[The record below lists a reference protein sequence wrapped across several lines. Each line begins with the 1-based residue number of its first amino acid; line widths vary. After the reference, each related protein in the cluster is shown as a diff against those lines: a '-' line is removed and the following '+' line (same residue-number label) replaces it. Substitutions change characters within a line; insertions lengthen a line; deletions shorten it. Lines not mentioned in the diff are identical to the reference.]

1 MTNEGKQLDIAL
13 VNLLAGLRTVH
24 VAAEWTRANLVLAHA
39 AEECHFANKI
49 AERITCRASAQKRT
63 LVKNKRE
70 DAFVAEATRL
80 KAMVILVIEVFPC
93 KGLSHARGASQGN
106 LENKDSILFR
116 ELTRI
121 HKLVKRAAGTNSQ

>member
-1 MTNEGKQLDIAL
+1 MHKN
-13 VNLLAGLRTVH
+13 VRLL
-24 VAAEWTRANLVLAHA
+24 N
-39 AEECHFANKI
+39 NKWG
-49 AERITCRASAQKRT
+49 
-63 LVKNKRE
+63 
-70 DAFVAEATRL
+70 DAFVAEAIRL

-121 HKLVKRAAGTNSQ
+121 HKLVKRAAGTNS